1 MWVNGTVSVSGAEP
15 SRTCLVAALLPDSSL
30 YCTNR
35 ALFACVCVSF
45 HAGPFMYLQ
54 AQSRVC
60 RVLPM
65 WVAPYVWCNASTKF
79 DKSEPL
85 IEPIAL
91 SRAPVIARPCSPLSQ
106 VSHFFTEFSWCDMSA

>member
-1 MWVNGTVSVSGAEP
+1 MLVNGTVSVSGAKP
-15 SRTCLVAALLPDSSL
+15 GRTCLVAALLPDSSL

-45 HAGPFMYLQ
+45 HVGPFMYLQ

-65 WVAPYVWCNASTKF
+65 WVAPSVWSNASTKF

-91 SRAPVIARPCSPLSQ
+91 SRAPVIARPCSLLSQ
-106 VSHFFTEFSWCDMSA
+106 VSHFFPEFCGCDTSA